1 MSFSLFVL
9 ALSAFAIG
17 TTEFVI
23 MGLLPEVATDL
34 SISIPNAGWLI
45 TGYALGVAI
54 GAPFMALLTA
64 RLPRRQALIVLMGI
78 FILGNLLCALA
89 WGYSSLML
97 ARVVTSLCHGAFFGI
112 GAVTAANLVAPDKRA
127 SAVAMMFTGLTLAN
141 VLGVPLGT
149 ALGQEMGWRST
160 FLAVAVIGVVA
171 LLGLVKFLPK
181 GVVEEPVSIRSEFAA
196 LRHIKLWIALFTT
209 VMFSASMF
217 ALFTYIAPLLRDV
230 TGVSASGV
238 TLTLFLI
245 GIGLTIGNIVGG
257 KLGDQYLKATL
268 SGAFLVLGLTALL
281 FSWTSHS
288 FISAEV
294 NLFLWAVAAFS
305 LVPALQVNVV
315 NYGKDAPNL
324 TSTLNIGAFNVGN
337 ALGAWVGG
345 LVLTLGY
352 GLTAVPIAA
361 GLLALVGVGLTIL
374 GRR

>member
-1 MSFSLFVL
+1 MSVPLLVL

-23 MGLLPEVATDL
+23 MGLLPEVAVDL
-34 SISIPNAGWLI
+34 HVSIPGAGWLI

-54 GAPFMALLTA
+54 GAPLMALLTA

-78 FILGNLLCALA
+78 FIIGNLLCAIA
-89 WGYSSLML
+89 WGYSFLMF

-160 FLAVAVIGVVA
+160 FWAVAVIGVFA
-171 LLGLVKFLPK
+171 LLGLIKFLPK
-181 GVVEEPVSIRSEFAA
+181 GSVEEPVSIRSEFAA

-288 FISAEV
+288 FIPAEV

-305 LVPALQVNVV
+305 LVPALQINVV

-345 LVLTLGY
+345 IVLSLGY
-352 GLTAVPIAA
+352 GLTIVPIAA
-361 GLLALVGVGLTIL
+361 GLLALVGFGLTII